1 MKKQKVIIYSVF
13 IVFLLLIVLLNMK
26 SSTQHQMISVYGGI
40 MLAYLMFKM
49 VLAFNY
55 KHVEKDFDTDKK
67 VSVLVPVYNEK
78 TELLM
83 ETITTIMQQ
92 TYPIHSIYVF
102 DDGSSDTSA
111 IEAVEAYN

>member
-1 MKKQKVIIYSVF
+1 
-13 IVFLLLIVLLNMK
+13 
-26 SSTQHQMISVYGGI
+26 

-78 TELLM
+78 TRKMLLILW
-83 ETITTIMQQ
+83 EQPLSSTI
-92 TYPIHSIYVF
+92 F
-102 DDGSSDTSA
+102 
-111 IEAVEAYN
+111 